1 MADAKAIDEALSDQ
15 AIEWVVRLHSGN
27 ATQTEHDAFA
37 KWRHCDPQHEAAAR
51 EAEAIWNGIGTA
63 GYKVRKNER
72 ANARAKISRRA
83 LLGVASAGLIG
94 GGLVQTGLLRLTFLA
109 DYSTGIG
116 EQKTIVLSDGST
128 IQMNARSALSVSFDR
143 IQRLISLFEG
153 QATFSVAHD
162 PARPFLVAAANGQT
176 KTIGTVFDVDMRPED
191 VAVTVLDGTVSVTTK
206 MVVDHPVSASLNQ
219 RVRYTDDGMILPA
232 EEVDADIETAWR
244 RGKLVFN
251 NRRLAEVVA
260 EVERYRRGKIVLVG
274 SSLQQL
280 SVTGLFDLTDPES
293 VLTTIRQT
301 LPVRITE
308 LPLVTIIR
316 HA

>member
-1 MADAKAIDEALSDQ
+1 MTDAKAIDEALSDQ
-15 AIEWVVRLHSGN
+15 AIEWVVRLHSGH
-27 ATQTEHDAFA
+27 ATQAERETFA
-37 KWRHCDPQHEAAAR
+37 KWRRSDPQHEAAAR
-51 EAEAIWNGIGTA
+51 EAETIWNGLGTA
-63 GYKVRKNER
+63 GHKVRRNER

-83 LLGVASAGLIG
+83 LLGVASIGLIG

-116 EQKTIVLSDGST
+116 EQKTIALSDGST
-128 IQMNARSALSVSFDR
+128 IQMNARSALSVNFDGM
-143 IQRLISLFEG
+143 QRLVSLFEG

-162 PARPFLVAAANGQT
+162 AARPFLVAAADGQT
-176 KTIGTVFDVDMRPED
+176 KAIGTIFDVDIRPQE

-206 MVVDHPVSASLNQ
+206 MVANHPVAAGLNQ
-219 RVRYTDDGMILPA
+219 RVRYTDDGRILPA

-274 SSLQQL
+274 PSLQQL

-301 LPVRITE
+301 LPVQITE

>member
-1 MADAKAIDEALSDQ
+1 MEDAKTIDEALSDQ
-15 AIEWVVRLHSGN
+15 AIEWVVRMHSGH
-27 ATQTEHDAFA
+27 ATQAEQDEFA
-37 KWRHCDPQHEAAAR
+37 KWRRSNPLHEAATR
-51 EAEAIWNGIGTA
+51 EAETLWNGIGIA
-63 GYKVRKNER
+63 GQKVRKSER
-72 ANARAKISRRA
+72 ANARAKITRRA
-83 LLGVASAGLIG
+83 LLGLASAGLIG

-109 DYSTGIG
+109 DYATGIG

-143 IQRLISLFEG
+143 MQRLVSLFEG
-153 QATFSVAHD
+153 QATFTVTHD
-162 PARPFLVAAANGQT
+162 PARPFLVAAADGQT
-176 KTIGTVFDVDMRPED
+176 KAIGTVFDVDMRPQE

-206 MVVDHPVSASLNQ
+206 MVEDHPVSASLNQ
-219 RVRYTDDGMILPA
+219 RVRYTDDGVILPA

-280 SVTGLFDLTDPES
+280 FVTGLFDLTDPES
-293 VLTTIRQT
+293 VLTTIQQT

-308 LPLVTIIR
+308 LPMVTIIR

>member
-15 AIEWVVRLHSGN
+15 AIEWVVRLHSGH
-27 ATQTEHDAFA
+27 ATRAEHEAFA
-37 KWRHCDPQHEAAAR
+37 RWRQNDPQHEAAAQ
-51 EAEAIWNGIGTA
+51 EAETIWSGIGTA
-63 GYKVRKNER
+63 GHKVRKSER
-72 ANARAKISRRA
+72 ASARAKISRRA
-83 LLGVASAGLIG
+83 LLGVASVGLIG

-116 EQKTIVLSDGST
+116 ERKTIALSDGST

-143 IQRLISLFEG
+143 TQRLISLFEG

-162 PARPFLVAAANGQT
+162 PARPFLVAAADGQT
-176 KTIGTVFDVDMRPED
+176 KATGTAFDVDMRPEE
-191 VAVTVLDGTVSVTTK
+191 VAVTVLDGTISVTTK
-206 MVVDHPVSASLNQ
+206 VVAEHPVVAGLNQ

-232 EEVDADIETAWR
+232 EDVNADIETAWR
-244 RGKLVFN
+244 RGKLAFN

-274 SSLQQL
+274 SSLRQL